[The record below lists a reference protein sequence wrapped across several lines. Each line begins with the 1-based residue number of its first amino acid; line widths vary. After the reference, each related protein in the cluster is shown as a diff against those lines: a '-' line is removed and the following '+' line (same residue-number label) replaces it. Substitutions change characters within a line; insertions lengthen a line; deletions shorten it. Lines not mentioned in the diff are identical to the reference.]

1 MSAPTTT
8 TPSRRPRTASI
19 VIAAVLGIV
28 ALLSFAVAGVSL
40 YGEVKKDDDGFLST
54 DSHRFATDRS
64 AIATEDADLG
74 GGEGWFVDTDRFGNV
89 RLQVRPATAKPVF
102 VGIARSADVAAYLR
116 GRDHTT
122 LTELD
127 YLPFE
132 ADYDEHPARR
142 RPAPPAGQDFWAAS
156 ASGSG
161 PQTLTWDVRHGSWSV
176 VVMNADGS
184 PGVDARVRAGAELPA
199 LDEIGW
205 SALGVGLASVLAA
218 LAALLLGRPRR
229 PHTAAPAPAT
239 APAGG

>member
-1 MSAPTTT
+1 MSTATTT
-8 TPSRRPRTASI
+8 TSRRPRTASI
-19 VIAAVLGIV
+19 VVAAVLGIA
-28 ALLSFAVAGVSL
+28 ALLSFAVAGVTL
-40 YGEVKKDDDGFLST
+40 YGQLKKDDDGFLST

-64 AIATEDADLG
+64 AIATEDGDLG
-74 GGEGWFVDTDRFGNV
+74 AGEGWVFDTDRLGKV

-102 VGIARSADVAAYLR
+102 VGIARSSDVAAYLR

-122 LTELD
+122 LTGLD
-127 YLPFE
+127 FQPFD

-161 PQTLTWDVRHGSWSV
+161 AQTLTWDVKHGSWSA

-184 PGVDARVRAGAELPA
+184 PGVDARVRAGADVPA

-205 SALGVGLASVLAA
+205 SALGVGLASALGAA
-218 LAALLLGRPRR
+218 AALLLGRRR
-229 PHTAAPAPAT
+229 GLDTP
-239 APAGG
+239 GG